1 MNRYMNRYL
10 NNDSYHATTDFAEAY
25 NRGDLRTARKAL
37 ENNVDKELSPTGS
50 RRVMQNSRRAGR
62 TALHALN
69 VYRNLT
75 GLADIYGPIDR
86 S

>member
-10 NNDSYHATTDFAEAY
+10 RNDSYHATTDFAEAY
-25 NRGDLRTARKAL
+25 NLGDLRTARTAL
-37 ENNVDKELSPTGS
+37 EKNVDKELSPTGS

-62 TALHALN
+62 TGLYALN

-75 GLADIYGPIDR
+75 GLAEVYGPIDR
-86 S
+86 A